1 MVEGQIW
8 ICLVIF
14 AKVLIHLP
22 INLKSRWTH
31 TKTNVEAS
39 LHDPKKQ
46 SRNQADQK
54 MSNVRTC
61 ILKSTLSASMTI
73 ELGQY
78 NNHKR
83 YSSTLSFPALQHYF
97 LPRKILAMSFLE
109 VILLYPDQ
117 TQSLLFNKLVTWT
130 LNVSNSCTTGH
141 YDLTRRFSTFQWI
154 KV

>member
-1 MVEGQIW
+1 
-8 ICLVIF
+8 
-14 AKVLIHLP
+14 
-22 INLKSRWTH
+22 
-31 TKTNVEAS
+31 
-39 LHDPKKQ
+39 
-46 SRNQADQK
+46 

-83 YSSTLSFPALQHYF
+83 YSSTLSFPVLQHYF

-117 TQSLLFNKLVTWT
+117 TQSLLFNKLVT
-130 LNVSNSCTTGH
+130 
-141 YDLTRRFSTFQWI
+141 
-154 KV
+154 